1 MAEEPEVAEVK
12 NVVTIEDSGP
22 CKKKVIVEIPAETI
36 KKALD
41 ERYGELRRDAEV
53 PGFRKGRAP
62 VRLLEKRFGSE
73 VSEQIKLKLLVDASD
88 AALKDNELNTLGEP
102 DFDHEK
108 IELPDEGPMKFDFE
122 VEVRPEFDLPELEG
136 IKVEKPKIEFSDE
149 QVDNEIEVMRKRA
162 GIWVPK
168 EAGTVEV
175 DDQVVADVV
184 LKIEDAAED
193 EKHDNME
200 IFARKNGFVGPVPVE
215 NLDELLVGAVSGDT
229 KKTSVTVPETFFNE
243 EYRGKS
249 VEVEIEIKDIKELEP
264 AELDEAFFARFSVT
278 GKDELK
284 ELIAESRRVQAEK
297 DSRSSMGDQIYKYL
311 LENID
316 VELPGDVVAD
326 QSMRILKR
334 EYTNLLI
341 RGAQREQ
348 VDEQMD
354 QLRAS
359 SAQRAEEQLKL
370 FFIMSKVAEKLEV
383 PEASEEEVNGYIA
396 QAAASRQRRP
406 EKMRQE
412 LTRDGSLEQ
421 FKLQVREHKCIEK
434 LLESANIKEVA
445 ADKAAKKIAKKAVK
459 KAAPKKE
466 VKKAPKKTAKKAAK
480 KAEPK
485 EKKAT
490 RESTAKKRSKKS

>member
-1 MAEEPEVAEVK
+1 M
-12 NVVTIEDSGP
+12 
-22 CKKKVIVEIPAETI
+22 
-36 KKALD
+36 
-41 ERYGELRRDAEV
+41 
-53 PGFRKGRAP
+53 
-62 VRLLEKRFGSE
+62 
-73 VSEQIKLKLLVDASD
+73 
-88 AALKDNELNTLGEP
+88 
-102 DFDHEK
+102 
-108 IELPDEGPMKFDFE
+108 
-122 VEVRPEFDLPELEG
+122 
-136 IKVEKPKIEFSDE
+136 
-149 QVDNEIEVMRKRA
+149 
-162 GIWVPK
+162 
-168 EAGTVEV
+168 
-175 DDQVVADVV
+175 
-184 LKIEDAAED
+184 
-193 EKHDNME
+193 
-200 IFARKNGFVGPVPVE
+200 
-215 NLDELLVGAVSGDT
+215 
-229 KKTSVTVPETFFNE
+229 
-243 EYRGKS
+243 
-249 VEVEIEIKDIKELEP
+249 
-264 AELDEAFFARFSVT
+264 
-278 GKDELK
+278 
-284 ELIAESRRVQAEK
+284 QAEK

-434 LLESANIKEVA
+434 LLESANITEVA
-445 ADKAAKKIAKKAVK
+445 ADKAAKAKKAVK
-459 KAAPKKE
+459 KTAPKKE

-490 RESTAKKRSKKS
+490 RASTAKKRSKKS